1 MKQILQNTRNGEVE
15 VRDIPAPRAAKG
27 CVLVRV
33 ATSLVSAGTER
44 AASEFASKNLIQKAQ
59 ARPDLVRDVVSKIR
73 RDGIWSAVSAV
84 RSRLDQPSVLG
95 YSCAGTVVEA
105 GEGVSDIRIGDRVAC
120 AGAGFAVH
128 AEFVCVPRMLVARI
142 ASSAVDFESAAFTT
156 VGAIAMHAVR
166 TAEAKLGEVVAVI
179 GLGLLGQLAVQI
191 LRAAGCT
198 VIGLDLV
205 QERAAL
211 AASMGATAATTLEE
225 EYRDLCFRHSNGY
238 GADSVLITAET
249 SSSTPVN
256 LASQIARDRGIVV
269 AVGAVGMELERRRYY
284 EKELDFRVSRSYG
297 PGRYDST
304 FEQKGIDY
312 PIGHVRWTETRN
324 MEAFLQ
330 LLADEKVRVKP
341 LITHRYDIV
350 NAASAYELIA
360 GKAQQSYLGVI
371 LQYPADQQLESRRFE
386 LIGPQSQASS
396 ENQIR
401 VGLLGAGNF
410 ARGVLM
416 PAMRQSGTVLTGVCS
431 KNGVSAQSA
440 AKKFGFAFC
449 TTDEDQIY
457 SDDSI
462 NAVVIATRHNLHA
475 EQVIQALRSGK
486 HVFCEKPLCL
496 TEEELDEI
504 HSAYASAASCRL
516 MVGFNRRFAP
526 MIQQMRA
533 LLSKS
538 EGPFTMQYRVNAGP
552 LPPDHWVS
560 DPEQGGGRILSE
572 MCHFVDLLSFICGS
586 IPIAVQA
593 KDVPSPSGQDITAI
607 VEFQDGSIGTIT
619 YVCSGDRSFSKERI
633 EVFGGGAVATLDDF
647 RRLDLVRLGKKKT
660 FYSRL
665 RQDKGHKSEWRAFSG
680 CIRSRGPAPIAFEE
694 IVASTLATIRIA
706 ESLRTGL
713 EQQIGGKQPI
723 PLPVPLVS

>member
-1 MKQILQNTRNGEVE
+1 
-15 VRDIPAPRAAKG
+15 
-27 CVLVRV
+27 
-33 ATSLVSAGTER
+33 
-44 AASEFASKNLIQKAQ
+44 
-59 ARPDLVRDVVSKIR
+59 
-73 RDGIWSAVSAV
+73 
-84 RSRLDQPSVLG
+84 
-95 YSCAGTVVEA
+95 
-105 GEGVSDIRIGDRVAC
+105 
-120 AGAGFAVH
+120 
-128 AEFVCVPRMLVARI
+128 
-142 ASSAVDFESAAFTT
+142 
-156 VGAIAMHAVR
+156 
-166 TAEAKLGEVVAVI
+166 
-179 GLGLLGQLAVQI
+179 
-191 LRAAGCT
+191 
-198 VIGLDLV
+198 
-205 QERAAL
+205 
-211 AASMGATAATTLEE
+211 
-225 EYRDLCFRHSNGY
+225 
-238 GADSVLITAET
+238 
-249 SSSTPVN
+249 
-256 LASQIARDRGIVV
+256 
-269 AVGAVGMELERRRYY
+269 
-284 EKELDFRVSRSYG
+284 
-297 PGRYDST
+297 
-304 FEQKGIDY
+304 
-312 PIGHVRWTETRN
+312 

-330 LLADEKVRVKP
+330 LLADEKVSVKP
-341 LITHRYDIV
+341 LITHRCDIV